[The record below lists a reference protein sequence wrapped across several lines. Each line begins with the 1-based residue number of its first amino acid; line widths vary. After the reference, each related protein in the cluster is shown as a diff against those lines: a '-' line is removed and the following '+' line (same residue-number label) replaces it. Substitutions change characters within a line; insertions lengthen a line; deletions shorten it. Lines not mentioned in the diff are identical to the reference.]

1 LCRGNISYYQRIS
14 KNINNLH
21 FMCGD
26 AMKFYNNRNN
36 ITNNS
41 LLKLEN
47 VDILINV
54 EASHCY
60 PSRELFI
67 DQCYKA

>member
-1 LCRGNISYYQRIS
+1 
-14 KNINNLH
+14 
-21 FMCGD
+21 MCGD